1 MKPASTMPQFT
12 QSEAFI
18 LVGGK
23 SSRMGRDKVLLE
35 IAGKPLL
42 LRTVELVTPLVA
54 GIALV
59 GDPQLYGNCGYPI
72 LADKWPNAGPLGAIA
87 TALASARQPW
97 TIILACDLP
106 CLTGDWL
113 AWLLDRATTSTVVK
127 ATGESADIF
136 IPETARG
143 LEPLCAV
150 YRTSC
155 ATAIAMA
162 LDRGV
167 RKVTHA
173 FAGLNVEHI
182 LESEWR
188 PFSPDGNLFRNMNT
202 PEDYQEARAH
212 FED

>member
-1 MKPASTMPQFT
+1 MPQFPHFE
-12 QSEAFI
+12 SFI

-23 SSRMGRDKVLLE
+23 SSRMGRDKALLE
-35 IAGKPLL
+35 IGGKPLL
-42 LRTVELVTPLVA
+42 LRTAELVTPLVA

-59 GDPQLYGNCGYPI
+59 GDPQLYGKLGYPI

-106 CLTGDWL
+106 YLTGDWL
-113 AWLLDRATTSTVVK
+113 AWLLGRATTSTVGK
-127 ATGESADIF
+127 GTPESVDIF
-136 IPETARG
+136 IPETAQG

-155 ATAIAMA
+155 ARAIAMA
-162 LDRGV
+162 LDRGI

-173 FAGLNVEHI
+173 FAGLNVVHI
-182 LESEWR
+182 SESEWR
-188 PFSPDGNLFRNMNT
+188 PFSPDGKLFRNMNS

>member
-1 MKPASTMPQFT
+1 MPQFPHFE
-12 QSEAFI
+12 SYI

-42 LRTVELVTPLVA
+42 LRTLELVTPLVA

-59 GDPQLYGNCGYPI
+59 GDPQLYGNFGYPI

-87 TALASARQPW
+87 TALESARQPW

-106 CLTGDWL
+106 YLTGDWL
-113 AWLLDRATTSTVVK
+113 AWLLDRTTKSTAGK
-127 ATGESADIF
+127 TAGESVDIF
-136 IPETARG
+136 IPETAQG

-155 ATAIAMA
+155 ATAIARA

-173 FAGLNVEHI
+173 FAGLKVEYI
-182 LESEWR
+182 SESEWR
-188 PFSPDGNLFRNMNT
+188 PFSPDGHLFRNMNS